1 MSSRTSTR
9 RTSGGRRGGM
19 HGSRWG
25 DVLTPSR
32 VVVGLIMILCLVFVF
47 ENTGETK
54 IRLLVPEVI
63 MPLWLALLGVGVIG
77 FACGAFLFRH
87 RRR

>member
-1 MSSRTSTR
+1 MSSRTSTSR
-9 RTSGGRRGGM
+9 MSRGRRGGM

-25 DVLTPSR
+25 DVLTPGR
-32 VVVGLIMILCLVFVF
+32 VVVGVLLILCLVFIF

-54 IRLLVPEVI
+54 IRLLIPEVI
-63 MPLWLALLGVGVIG
+63 MPLWLALLAVGLIG
-77 FACGAFLFRH
+77 FICGAFLFFH